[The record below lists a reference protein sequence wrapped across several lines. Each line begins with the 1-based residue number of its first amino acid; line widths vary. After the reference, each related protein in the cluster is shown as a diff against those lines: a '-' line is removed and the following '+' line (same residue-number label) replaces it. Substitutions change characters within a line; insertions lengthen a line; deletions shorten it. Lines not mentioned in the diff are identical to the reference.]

1 MGEKA
6 IDDKTMDREEA
17 IGPRWDGRLAAVDG
31 DVFNEPLH
39 DMKLYFDGNFVLINR
54 DGQRL

>member
-1 MGEKA
+1 MGHL
-6 IDDKTMDREEA
+6 
-17 IGPRWDGRLAAVDG
+17 WDGRLAAVDG

>member
-1 MGEKA
+1 MDGEGVMGHL
-6 IDDKTMDREEA
+6 
-17 IGPRWDGRLAAVDG
+17 WDGRLAAVDG